1 MKLTAFT
8 RNVMLASLF
17 ASSLAHGAVQSHSF
31 MLLGN
36 NGEEG
41 SGSFTWDDVT
51 VPNGGTVE
59 YDDLLSFSLTL
70 NGGNVVG
77 GSVTFEKGDCDDVL
91 LLPAPTFTTYLNVS
105 TCSKGGNTLMGEAS
119 FEGRLAG
126 TGPSFIFFYPD
137 STVPVS
143 TSASNAQSIPT
154 LPFIGLAVLGVML
167 GVSGTRKL
175 QQPLR

>member
-8 RNVMLASLF
+8 RTVMLAPLF
-17 ASSLAHGAVQSHSF
+17 ASSLVHGAVQSHSF
-31 MLLGN
+31 TLLGN
-36 NGEEG
+36 NGEVG

-51 VPNGGTVE
+51 VPNGGSVG

-77 GSVTFEKGDCDDVL
+77 GSVTFEKVDCDDVL
-91 LLPAPTFTTYLNVS
+91 LLPAPDFTTSLNVS
-105 TCSKGGNTLMGEAS
+105 TCSKGGNSLMGETPL
-119 FEGRLAG
+119 EGRLAG
-126 TGPSFIFFYPD
+126 MGPSVISFYPG
-137 STVPVS
+137 S
-143 TSASNAQSIPT
+143 TSLVNTSTSNAQSIPT
-154 LPFIGLAVLGVML
+154 LPFIGLALLGGML